1 MSCNCCDYGCTASH
15 NCPARPTPAT
25 AAERAAQFQAETDRA
40 TARNT
45 TRQQP
50 TRHTS
55 QELPNPTADL
65 FQQPEPPSRL
75 SVATAYGAGLAIC
88 LTGLGFLAGYATH
101 MLGHLK

>member
-1 MSCNCCDYGCTASH
+1 MNCCDYDCHQGRD
-15 NCPARPTPAT
+15 CPARQTPAT
-25 AAERAAQFQAETDRA
+25 SAERAAQFQAETDR
-40 TARNT
+40 
-45 TRQQP
+45 QQHKQAH
-50 TRHTS
+50 RAHS

-101 MLGHLK
+101 MLAQIK

>member
-25 AAERAAQFQAETDRA
+25 AAERAAQFQAETDR
-40 TARNT
+40 
-45 TRQQP
+45 QQHQQAH
-50 TRHTS
+50 RAHS

-65 FQQPEPPSRL
+65 LQLPEPPSRL

>member
-1 MSCNCCDYGCTASH
+1 MNCCDYDCHQGH

-25 AAERAAQFQAETDRA
+25 ASERAAQFQSETDRQQH
-40 TARNT
+40 
-45 TRQQP
+45 RQAH
-50 TRHTS
+50 RAHS

-101 MLGHLK
+101 MLGNLK

>member
-25 AAERAAQFQAETDRA
+25 AAERAAQFQADTDRQQHQQA
-40 TARNT
+40 HRAR
-45 TRQQP
+45 
-50 TRHTS
+50 S
-55 QELPNPTADL
+55 QELPNPTAEL